1 MGARGVSGS
10 FPAAR
15 PVACGTALTTVNDE
29 DPGTN
34 TTMFTICEDTLSAGA
49 LITRDLGVLATNATA
64 SGAPG
69 TLVSLPFT
77 LRYAGNATAA
87 ANFGLSATSTLPG
100 ATLAVT
106 PGGLAPAT
114 NSDSQALVAV
124 GIPAG
129 AKTGTYDVTLTAK
142 LASGQTR
149 SRTGKL
155 TVTGGGGGG
164 GGGTTGGG
172 AARLKLTTVLPRGLS
187 AETRPGIGNRR
198 PDRGDQEEHRPRPA
212 LPGQGPEEPEAEGQ
226 QARSPPGARTRA
238 GDPEEPE
245 ASQGSL
251 PGRPSPTGGT
261 S

>member
-1 MGARGVSGS
+1 MRTPGPS
-10 FPAAR
+10 P
-15 PVACGTALTTVNDE
+15 NDV
-29 DPGTN
+29 
-34 TTMFTICEDTLSAGA
+34 FVICEDTLSGGA
-49 LITRDLGVLATNATA
+49 LTTRDLGVLATNATA

-69 TLVSLPFT
+69 SLVSLPFT

-129 AKTGTYDVTLTAK
+129 AKAGTYDVTLTAK

-149 SRTGKL
+149 SRTGQAHGDR
-155 TVTGGGGGG
+155 VPAV
-164 GGGTTGGG
+164 
-172 AARLKLTTVLPRGLS
+172 AAG
-187 AETRPGIGNRR
+187 
-198 PDRGDQEEHRPRPA
+198 RPA
-212 LPGQGPEEPEAEGQ
+212 E
-226 QARSPPGARTRA
+226 
-238 GDPEEPE
+238 
-245 ASQGSL
+245 
-251 PGRPSPTGGT
+251 GRPS